1 MKASISRK
9 PGRQLWIQIIVEI
22 PNFANQRGP
31 LDEKGLEFY
40 VADSKLKATTD
51 NWEGIIVRN

>member
-1 MKASISRK
+1 M
-9 PGRQLWIQIIVEI
+9 EI